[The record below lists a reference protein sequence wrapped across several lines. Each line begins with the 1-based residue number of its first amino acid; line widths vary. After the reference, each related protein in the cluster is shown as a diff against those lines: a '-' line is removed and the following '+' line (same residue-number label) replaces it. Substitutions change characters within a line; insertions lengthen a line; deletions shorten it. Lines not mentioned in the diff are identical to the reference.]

1 MRSHEF
7 AELSAF
13 IAIAEERSFRRAA
26 TRLNLTPSTLSHSLR
41 ALEQRL
47 DVRLLQRTTR
57 AVSLTEAGA
66 ALLAEVAPAFAA
78 IATAVDGVNQFRER
92 PRGTVRLNVS
102 LLAAQLVLAPRL
114 GQFHAAYPDIVLEV
128 AVNDGLADIVREG
141 HDAGIRLGESVELDM
156 RAVRVGGSQRL
167 AIVGS
172 PDYFAAHAMPRT
184 PHELQAHRCIGYRQ
198 ISGGALCRWQF
209 ARDGQPLEVQL
220 NVAMVLG
227 TPGLMVDAALAGVG
241 LASALESTVG
251 GHLESGRL
259 QRVLDDWCP
268 PFAGF
273 HLYYPS
279 QRQMSAALRAL
290 IDFLRVDSGSASGV
304 PG

>member
-1 MRSHEF
+1 MSWRLAYESERKRIQVRTQELQNLRNTRSKQIGMLKAKGE
-7 AELSAF
+7 
-13 IAIAEERSFRRAA
+13 
-26 TRLNLTPSTLSHSLR
+26 
-41 ALEQRL
+41 
-47 DVRLLQRTTR
+47 DV
-57 AVSLTEAGA
+57 A

-114 GQFHAAYPDIVLEV
+114 GQFHAVYPDIVLEV

-156 RAVRVGGSQRL
+156 RAVRVDGSQRL

-172 PDYFAAHAMPRT
+172 ADYFAAHAMPRT

-198 ISGGALCRWQF
+198 VSGGALCRWQF
-209 ARDGQPLEVQL
+209 ARDAQVLEVQL

-251 GHLESGRL
+251 DHLETGRL
-259 QRVLDDWCP
+259 LRVLDDWCP

-290 IDFLRVDSGSASGV
+290 IDFLRVDGGNAPGV
-304 PG
+304 PA

>member
-1 MRSHEF
+1 MRPHEF

-26 TRLNLTPSTLSHSLR
+26 ARLNLTPSTLSHSLR

-47 DVRLLQRTTR
+47 DVRLLHRTTR

-66 ALLAEVAPAFAA
+66 ALLAQVAPAFAA

-114 GQFHAAYPDIVLEV
+114 GHFHAAYPDIVLEV

-184 PHELQAHRCIGYRQ
+184 PHELKAHRCIGYRQ
-198 ISGGALCRWQF
+198 VNDGTLCRWQF
-209 ARDGQPLEVQL
+209 ARDGKALEVQL

-251 GHLESGRL
+251 AHLETGRL
-259 QRVLDDWCP
+259 LRVLDDWCP

-290 IDFLRVDSGSASGV
+290 IDFLRVDGGSAPGV

>member
-1 MRSHEF
+1 M
-7 AELSAF
+7 
-13 IAIAEERSFRRAA
+13 
-26 TRLNLTPSTLSHSLR
+26 
-41 ALEQRL
+41 
-47 DVRLLQRTTR
+47 
-57 AVSLTEAGA
+57 
-66 ALLAEVAPAFAA
+66 
-78 IATAVDGVNQFRER
+78 
-92 PRGTVRLNVS
+92 RLNVS
-102 LLAAQLVLAPRL
+102 LLAAQLILAPRL

-198 ISGGALCRWQF
+198 VSGGALCRWQF
-209 ARDGQPLEVQL
+209 ARDGQALEVQL

-251 GHLESGRL
+251 AHLETGRL
-259 QRVLDDWCP
+259 LRVLDDWCP

-290 IDFLRVDSGSASGV
+290 IDFLRVDGGSA
-304 PG
+304 PGMPG

>member
-1 MRSHEF
+1 MRPHEF

-13 IAIAEERSFRRAA
+13 ITIAEERSFRRAA

-102 LLAAQLVLAPRL
+102 LLAAQLILAPRL

-141 HDAGIRLGESVELDM
+141 QDAGIRLGESVELDM

-209 ARDGQPLEVQL
+209 ARDGQALEVQL

-227 TPGLMVDAALAGVG
+227 TPGLMVDAALAGIG

-279 QRQMSAALRAL
+279 QRQMSAALRSL

>member
-1 MRSHEF
+1 MRPHEF

-66 ALLAEVAPAFAA
+66 ALLAEVAPAFTA

-102 LLAAQLVLAPRL
+102 LLAAQLILAPRL

-198 ISGGALCRWQF
+198 VSGGALCRWQF
-209 ARDGQPLEVQL
+209 ARDGQALEVQL

-251 GHLESGRL
+251 AHLETGRL
-259 QRVLDDWCP
+259 LRVLDDWCP

-290 IDFLRVDSGSASGV
+290 IDFLRVDGGSA
-304 PG
+304 PGMPG

>member
-1 MRSHEF
+1 M
-7 AELSAF
+7 
-13 IAIAEERSFRRAA
+13 
-26 TRLNLTPSTLSHSLR
+26 
-41 ALEQRL
+41 
-47 DVRLLQRTTR
+47 
-57 AVSLTEAGA
+57 
-66 ALLAEVAPAFAA
+66 
-78 IATAVDGVNQFRER
+78 
-92 PRGTVRLNVS
+92 RLNVS

-209 ARDGQPLEVQL
+209 ARDGQALEVQL

-227 TPGLMVDAALAGVG
+227 TPGLMVDAALAGIG

-251 GHLESGRL
+251 DYLETGRL
-259 QRVLDDWCP
+259 LRVLDDWCP

-290 IDFLRVDSGSASGV
+290 IDFLRVDGGNAPGV

>member
-1 MRSHEF
+1 MRPHEF

-66 ALLAEVAPAFAA
+66 ALLAEVAPAFTA

-102 LLAAQLVLAPRL
+102 LLAAQLILAPRL

-209 ARDGQPLEVQL
+209 ARDGQALEVQL

-227 TPGLMVDAALAGVG
+227 TPGLMVDAALAGIG

-251 GHLESGRL
+251 DYLETGRL
-259 QRVLDDWCP
+259 LRVLDDWCP

-290 IDFLRVDSGSASGV
+290 IDFLRVDGGSA
-304 PG
+304 PGMPG